1 MKDLLSRP
9 HRYEETMNL
18 FSEVRGYLEDRSST
32 TCTIDSSIRLL
43 TFQRQIL
50 ERTAEARNL
59 WLVGL
64 GRGIGLDG
72 ELILFAY
79 TYACNSL
86 LSLFDCEY
94 FQ

>member
-1 MKDLLSRP
+1 MYNRLSLQLLILR
-9 HRYEETMNL
+9 R
-18 FSEVRGYLEDRSST
+18 RK
-32 TCTIDSSIRLL
+32 
-43 TFQRQIL
+43 L